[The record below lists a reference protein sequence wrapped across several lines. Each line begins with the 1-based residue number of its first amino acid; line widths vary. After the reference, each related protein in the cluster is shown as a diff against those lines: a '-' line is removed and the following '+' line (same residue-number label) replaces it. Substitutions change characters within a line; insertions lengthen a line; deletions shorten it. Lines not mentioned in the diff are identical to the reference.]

1 MSRQAIKAINWAALA
16 ERIPEAEK
24 AAYNAFKV
32 KSDKYLQRMMAN
44 PEALPKIDWA
54 YYKKVVLT
62 PGLVDKFQKEYES
75 LSIPYP
81 PDNYT
86 AEIEKEK
93 QQAAKDVENF
103 IQQKN
108 EEIEETRKAISK
120 LESMLPF
127 SQMTLEEFVDLK
139 PDGIMLPDRVST
151 WPHTEETQEH
161 NIKDDDKES
170 SGH

>member
-1 MSRQAIKAINWAALA
+1 MSRQAIKAINWAGLA

-93 QQAAKDVENF
+93 QEAAKNIENF

-108 EEIEETRKAISK
+108 EEIEETRKAISEIEN
-120 LESMLPF
+120 LLPF
-127 SQMTLEEFVDLK
+127 SEMTMEEVVDLK
-139 PDGIMLPDRVST
+139 PDGVMLPGRVST

-161 NIKDDDKES
+161 NIKDDDKDD
-170 SGH
+170 GH

>member
-32 KSDKYLQRMMAN
+32 KSDKYLQRMMAY

-54 YYKKVVLT
+54 YYNKVVLT

-93 QQAAKDVENF
+93 QEAAKNVENF
-103 IQQKN
+103 IQETN
-108 EEIEETRKAISK
+108 EKIEEVRKTISEIEN
-120 LESMLPF
+120 LLPF
-127 SQMTLEEFVDLK
+127 SEMTMEDVVDLK
-139 PDGIMLPDRVST
+139 PDGVMLPGRVST

-161 NIKDDDKES
+161 NIKDDDKGD
-170 SGH
+170 GH